1 MGLASVHLAIARK
14 NAIQHC
20 TVAEE
25 HPAAVTYDWRYQVV
39 YFKPKGYG
47 VMLGYGSIKKPTNP
61 VGYKPSL
68 IVKDILD
75 ILDAKKVEKAV
86 FIGRAQ
92 VQLLASFNT
101 TLERVIAFGI
111 FAVGYQAPSADLN
124 WNTIQQN
131 DQRENG
137 IGLFGYWGF
146 SAEEGAEKMIEGNF
160 GKFMNLVNPERA
172 KQWISDFIP
181 LGAHKAYL
189 TSKKRPSAP
198 LPAAEELQKQ
208 FNEPRKGGL
217 AAPLSWY
224 KVMTSGIGPEDDK
237 GVPPQNVT
245 TSIPAFF
252 GAALED
258 YVALAALAIPAT
270 QKLCYNLGT
279 VA

>member
-1 MGLASVHLAIARK
+1 
-14 NAIQHC
+14 
-20 TVAEE
+20 
-25 HPAAVTYDWRYQVV
+25 
-39 YFKPKGYG
+39 
-47 VMLGYGSIKKPTNP
+47 MLGYGSIKKPTNL

-198 LPAAEELQKQ
+198 LPTAEELQKQ

-217 AAPLSWY
+217 ASPLSWY

-258 YVALAALAIPAT
+258 YVALAALAITAT